1 MSGLILV
8 SQRLLRGALPA
19 CREVPFYFD
28 EQGRLVSFRPTGT
41 RYHGQGR
48 RFTEEMN
55 GRTTAEQM
63 LAPEGKGSEAQ
74 AGVAVAAR
82 WEPGCV
88 GDEGRVVAGRA
99 RRVNMMTRTL
109 SLALASAPVAS
120 SRSAMAFRPWSLP

>member
-1 MSGLILV
+1 
-8 SQRLLRGALPA
+8 
-19 CREVPFYFD
+19 
-28 EQGRLVSFRPTGT
+28 
-41 RYHGQGR
+41 
-48 RFTEEMN
+48 MN